1 MHVHVYMCAHI
12 YIYVVMY
19 IHVAVSGSSL
29 RALGSSSHV
38 VEADSDHSLCLDD
51 GYPRPDEPG

>member
-1 MHVHVYMCAHI
+1 MCMCMCICVHISI
-12 YIYVVMY
+12 YIV